1 MTPVMT
7 LTNASTP
14 LVEQT
19 LQKTANFHLLFE
31 RFHGSRLPGEAN
43 LFTAKVLHEQHVSAE
58 RLESADKLQLLQSF
72 FYIRKKK
79 KITSAAAAGL
89 AMCF

>member
-31 RFHGSRLPGEAN
+31 RFRGFRLPGEAN
-43 LFTAKVLHEQHVSAE
+43 HFTATVFHEQHVSAE
-58 RLESADKLQLLQSF
+58 RLESADKPQLLQSF
-72 FYIRKKK
+72 FYIRKK
-79 KITSAAAAGL
+79 ITSAVAAGV
-89 AMCF
+89 ATCF

>member
-14 LVEQT
+14 LVEEK

-31 RFHGSRLPGEAN
+31 RFRGFRLPGEAN
-43 LFTAKVLHEQHVSAE
+43 HFTATVFHEQHVSAE
-58 RLESADKLQLLQSF
+58 RLESADELQLLQSF
-72 FYIRKKK
+72 FYLRK
-79 KITSAAAAGL
+79 KITSAVAAGV
-89 AMCF
+89 ATCF